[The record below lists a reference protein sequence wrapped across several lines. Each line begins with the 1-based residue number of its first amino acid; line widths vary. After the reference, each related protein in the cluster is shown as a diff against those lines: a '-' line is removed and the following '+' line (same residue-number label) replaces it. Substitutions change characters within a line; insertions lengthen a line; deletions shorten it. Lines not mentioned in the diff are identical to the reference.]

1 MFMKMNI
8 KKNRIVWAG
17 SLFLMVLVVIGCVY
31 LDEYSVNQGTK
42 EDPIYWTKAGEV
54 ATFTIDAHIE
64 SAEDQ
69 TRKFLVA
76 ILVPKSWNAR
86 ENTTIT
92 YTATGKEDGVTSYP
106 MSPVETKLVP
116 KNSKTPWSELL
127 MAEYGVGTNVLNDM
141 EWVAFSTNKIY
152 AIKQH
157 DQVKM
162 KFTIKCKTGN
172 KNLCF
177 KPGFFINFAE
187 DDFPGND
194 EQGMKYK
201 KYMSSKECFEVV
213 EGIGGTI
220 DFCAFHYYKAEPL
233 AALQDDFVTISFLG
247 DTYTNN
253 LIKADAVYM
262 EATAYT
268 DNGKVYK
275 IDEKSEKTL
284 MTKEDRA
291 SSNKYNLTIW
301 PTEFFGVQDGE
312 TITRIDYIFT
322 NKDGTVS
329 ITYTD
334 DKIAAGGSEV
344 EGEKEPFMY
353 ELLCE

>member
-1 MFMKMNI
+1 MFMKMKI

-17 SLFLMVLVVIGCVY
+17 SLFLMVLVVFGCVY
-31 LDEYSVNQGTK
+31 LDSVNVNQGT
-42 EDPIYWTKAGEV
+42 EEAPIYWTKAGEV
-54 ATFTIDAHIE
+54 ATFTVKAHIDA
-64 SAEDQ
+64 AEDQ

-86 ENTTIT
+86 ANTTIT
-92 YTATGKEDGVTSYP
+92 YTTTGKEDGVTPFP
-106 MSPVETKLVP
+106 MSPVDTKLVP

-157 DQVKM
+157 DKADMV
-162 KFTIKCKTGN
+162 FTIKCKTGS

-201 KYMSSKECFEVV
+201 KYMSSSQCFEVV
-213 EGIGGTI
+213 EGMGGVI

-233 AALQDDFVTISFLG
+233 SALQDDFVTISFLG
-247 DTYTNN
+247 DTYTNE
-253 LIKADAVYM
+253 LIDADAVYM
-262 EATAYT
+262 EATART
-268 DNGKVYK
+268 DNGKAYE
-275 IDEKSEKTL
+275 IDEKSAKTL

-291 SSNKYNLTIW
+291 FSNIYNLTIW
-301 PTEFFGVQDGE
+301 PTDFFGVQDGE

-322 NKDGTVS
+322 NEDGTIR

-334 DKIAAGGSEV
+334 DKIAAEGGEV
-344 EGEKEPFMY
+344 EGEKEPFVY
-353 ELLCE
+353 ELLCD